1 MRLLHTLR
9 ETDAV
14 MASAV
19 LRNILWLPLGD
30 SITWGCGTDAV
41 PRGADKCWADAGGY
55 RVPLAWS
62 LSQAG
67 YNVSTMGLLHA
78 GPEYVPAQWLRH
90 EGHDE
95 WRIDQIDGI
104 LDQVLASSSA
114 PPDLVTIHLGTNDC
128 YQNATPDVM
137 HQRLQALLTHLF
149 NAAPTATVFLASL
162 IGFPRK
168 AACVSAYNA
177 ALPAIVAERQRAGM
191 KIVFTRVHE
200 ESGVCVGNTSDPR
213 AGWCCAHMIHPTAA
227 GYLRMASSFALAIA
241 EHGWIVEETT
251 GR

>member
-1 MRLLHTLR
+1 MSMRRCPRHKTH
-9 ETDAV
+9 
-14 MASAV
+14 
-19 LRNILWLPLGD
+19 
-30 SITWGCGTDAV
+30 ITPVFDQHRTSHGKLV
-41 PRGADKCWADAGGY
+41 
-55 RVPLAWS
+55 
-62 LSQAG
+62 
-67 YNVSTMGLLHA
+67 
-78 GPEYVPAQWLRH
+78 RH
-90 EGHDE
+90 SH
-95 WRIDQIDGI
+95 
-104 LDQVLASSSA
+104 
-114 PPDLVTIHLGTNDC
+114 
-128 YQNATPDVM
+128 
-137 HQRLQALLTHLF
+137 THLF